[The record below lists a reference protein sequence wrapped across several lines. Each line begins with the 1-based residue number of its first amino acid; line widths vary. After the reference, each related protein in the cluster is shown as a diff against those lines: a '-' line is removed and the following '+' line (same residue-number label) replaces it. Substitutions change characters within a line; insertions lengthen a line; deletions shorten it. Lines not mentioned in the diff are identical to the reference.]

1 MHVRFF
7 PALGLAGLLL
17 IGGCSTTAPPVR
29 SQLARSYY
37 DSISM
42 AGRLSVQYQQ
52 NGKPQSVQ
60 GKFSWTQSGEITSIV
75 LLSPLGQTMA
85 KIEIAPGQASLQ
97 QAGEPPRRATDIS
110 ELTTQTLGWPMPV
123 AGLRN
128 WLQGFTL
135 EDNGRQRPVM
145 PDTLTGF
152 SSEGWQVRYVSWQGE
167 PDAPAY
173 PKRIDLE
180 RATADAG
187 NIGLR
192 IVIDSWQP
200 K

>member
-1 MHVRFF
+1 MRLLRLTGF
-7 PALGLAGLLL
+7 ALMLLS
-17 IGGCSTTAPPVR
+17 GGCSTTAPPVYN
-29 SQLARSYY
+29 QHARSYY
-37 DSISM
+37 EAINLS
-42 AGRLSVQYQQ
+42 GRLSVQYQQ
-52 NGKPQSVQ
+52 NGKPQSMQ
-60 GKFSWTQSGEITSIV
+60 GKFSWAQSGELTSIA
-75 LLSPLGQTMA
+75 LLTPLGQTVA

-97 QAGEPPRRATDIS
+97 QAGEPLRIATDIS
-110 ELTTQTLGWPMPV
+110 ELTTRTLGWPMPV
-123 AGLRN
+123 AGLRS

-135 EDNGRQRPVM
+135 EANGDQRPVR
-145 PDTLTGF
+145 PDTLSGF
-152 SSEGWQVRYVSWQGE
+152 NSDGWQVRYISWQGE
-167 PDAPAY
+167 ANSPAY